1 MTFKEW
7 LNDCDILVSNKIGLG
22 IDCLPDANWRD
33 MYDDGIE
40 PSLAI
45 HDAYNDYW
53 SDELPEELWYGE

>member
-1 MTFKEW
+1 
-7 LNDCDILVSNKIGLG
+7 
-22 IDCLPDANWRD
+22 

-45 HDAYNDYW
+45 DDAYNDYW